1 MRLLHLPTFWTVLLD
16 FALWFIIHM
25 GVVLLM
31 VRIPTERFDPACW
44 LYREKRWE
52 KEGRLYQGVFRIKT
66 WKRHL
71 PDGAPL
77 LGNAGFPKKN
87 HQGRD
92 EAYLREFMLET
103 CRTELTHWIILLFAP
118 LFFLWNTTWVG
129 FLMIFYAAAENLPLI
144 VAQRY
149 NRIRFRRILRNG
161 NGAF

>member
-16 FALWFIIHM
+16 FALWFIIHI
-25 GVVLLM
+25 GVVLLT
-31 VRIPTERFDPACW
+31 VRIPTERFDPDHW
-44 LYREKRWE
+44 LHRGRRWE
-52 KEGRLYQGVFRIKT
+52 KEGRIYQGVFRIKT

-87 HQGRD
+87 LQGRE

-103 CRTELTHWIILLFAP
+103 CRAELTHWIILLFAP

-129 FLMIFYAAAENLPLI
+129 LLMIFYAAAENLPLI

-149 NRIRFRRILRNG
+149 NRYRFRRILKDG
-161 NGAF
+161 TGSG